1 MPLRTGSSSLTSVEP
16 NAPLQYAS
24 QTASQ
29 AEVISISYSAHRSGV
44 PGVRIEN
51 SKPFA
56 ALSYHKRGKPV
67 RPNWLATDPV
77 LLLCSI

>member
-29 AEVISISYSAHRSGV
+29 AEVISISYSVHRSGV

-56 ALSYHKRGKPV
+56 AVFCRVSRVPSKIFL
-67 RPNWLATDPV
+67 NDP
-77 LLLCSI
+77 ST